1 MVAAVLLLGV
11 ALCLTSCGTPPS
23 SETPVAP
30 AEPAEP
36 VKAIRVS
43 GAWALYPLMLRWAE
57 EYQKLHPE
65 IHVGVWS
72 GGTDK
77 GVRNAL
83 EGVVDIGMVS
93 WPVET
98 GEDVHSMF
106 WVPVARDAVIVV
118 ANAGNPVAAELADR
132 GLKENHLAALWL
144 GEAAV
149 TWGSLVSKPAITSEV
164 RAYTRSDF
172 CGTAEAW
179 AQCLGRHQE
188 DLKGTRVLG
197 EPAMVAAVQGN
208 RLGIGF
214 GNLSS
219 VYNIDTGLPAAGLLP
234 VPLDADGDG
243 RITDAES
250 FYGTH
255 DAMKRAIAEGVYPC
269 PPARDLSLV
278 MKGEP
283 EGLPREFL
291 LWILTDG
298 QEYVSEGG
306 CVALPQERL
315 NSAVEKLG

>member
-1 MVAAVLLLGV
+1 MVTVMFSLSL

-57 EYQKLHPE
+57 EYQRLHPE

-77 GVRNAL
+77 GIRDAR
-83 EGVVDIGMVS
+83 EEVVDIGMVS
-93 WPVET
+93 VPIET
-98 GEDVHSMF
+98 AEDVHNMF
-106 WVPVARDAVIVV
+106 WVPVARDAVVVV

-144 GEAAV
+144 AEAAV
-149 TWGSLVSKPAITSEV
+149 TWGSLVSKPAIASEV
-164 RAYTRSDF
+164 RVYTRSDF

-208 RLGIGF
+208 PLGIGF

-219 VYNIDTGLPAAGLLP
+219 VYSIDTGLPAAGLMA
-234 VPLDADGDG
+234 VPLDHDGDG

-250 FYGTH
+250 FYATH
-255 DAMKRAIAEGVYPC
+255 DAMKRAIVDGLYPC

-278 MKGEP
+278 TKGEP
-283 EGLPREFL
+283 EGLAREFL
-291 LWILTDG
+291 HWILTDG
-298 QEYVSEGG
+298 QEYVAEGG
-306 CVALPQERL
+306 CVTLPQERL
-315 NSAVEKLG
+315 NAAVEKLG